1 MNKFKYLLIEGIDA
15 SGKTTLAKALV
26 TRLQDYFGAGKVMP
40 TAFPNRA
47 TPIGYLIRDSF
58 DGKVSINT
66 NTMWWL
72 LLAEA
77 VEMDP
82 VIENQL
88 AHGYWV
94 VSDRHVQISSRIYQ
108 EPIYGAATINTVIKA
123 ARLRKPDRIYI
134 LDVPAEVALER
145 RTKRGEARNERYE
158 PDEVDGV
165 IAQRRA
171 YNFVAD
177 QDETAIRLDGT
188 KSIEHNLD
196 VIWADLGLPEGAA
209 TIKYRRGEVDGRNG
223 HPPAEV
229 TEQYLEGYS
238 DGIEKSK

>member
-1 MNKFKYLLIEGIDA
+1 MNNFKQFRYLLIEGIDA
-15 SGKTTLAKALV
+15 SGKTTLTKALV
-26 TRLQDYFGAGKVMP
+26 GRLQDYFGAGKVLSL
-40 TAFPNRA
+40 AFPNRA
-47 TPIGYLIRDSF
+47 TAIGYLIRDSF
-58 DGKVSINT
+58 DGKVTFNS

-82 VIENQL
+82 MIADQL

-94 VSDRHVQISSRIYQ
+94 VSDRHVQISSKIYQ
-108 EPIYGAATINTVIKA
+108 EAIYGTATINTVIKA
-123 ARLRKPDRIYI
+123 ANLRKPDRIYI

-145 RTKRGEARNERYE
+145 RAKRGEARNERYE

-188 KSIEHNLD
+188 KSIEHNVN

-223 HPPAEV
+223 HPP
-229 TEQYLEGYS
+229 S